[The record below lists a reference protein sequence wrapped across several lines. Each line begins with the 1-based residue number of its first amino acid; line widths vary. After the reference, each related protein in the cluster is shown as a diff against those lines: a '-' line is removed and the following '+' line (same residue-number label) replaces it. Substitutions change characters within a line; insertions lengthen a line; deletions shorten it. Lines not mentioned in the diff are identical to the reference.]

1 MAFILDQASTYRWPV
16 EFDIPGDG
24 GRRVKQSFDAEF
36 HRIDQERVEE
46 IVRCIRR
53 REALE
58 EAGREIPDDLD
69 GYDAMSI
76 ARSLLAG
83 WSGIAGA
90 DGVDVPFTTA
100 TVSRVLGTP
109 TVAAMIVMAW
119 VDSIAGSK
127 AKNSRAPRGI
137 G

>member
-36 HRIDQERVEE
+36 QRIDQERVEE
-46 IVRCIRR
+46 IVRCVKR

-58 EAGREIPDDLD
+58 EAGREIPDELD
-69 GYDAMSI
+69 GYDAISV

-90 DGVDVPFTTA
+90 DGADVPFTEA
-100 TVSRVLGTP
+100 TVARVLGTP
-109 TVAAMIVMAW
+109 TVATMIVQAW
-119 VDSIAGSK
+119 ADSIAGSK
-127 AKNSRAPRGI
+127 RKNSSAPRGI

>member
-1 MAFILDQASTYRWPV
+1 MSFILDQASTYRWPV
-16 EFDIPGDG
+16 EFDVPGDG
-24 GRRVKQSFDAEF
+24 GRCVRQSFDAEF

-58 EAGREIPDDLD
+58 EAGREIPDELD
-69 GYDAMSI
+69 GYDAINI

-90 DGVDVPFTTA
+90 DGVDVPFTDA

-109 TVAAMIVMAW
+109 TVAAMIVSAW
-119 VDSIAGSK
+119 AESITGAK
-127 AKNSRAPRGI
+127 RKNSSAPRGI

>member
-1 MAFILDQASTYRWPV
+1 MSFVLDQASTYRWPV

-24 GRRVKQSFDAEF
+24 GRRVRQSFDAEF

-58 EAGREIPDDLD
+58 EDGREIPDELE
-69 GYDAMSI
+69 GYDAINI

-83 WSGIAGA
+83 WSGIAGS
-90 DGVDVPFTTA
+90 DGVDVPFTDA

-109 TVAAMIVMAW
+109 TVAAMVVSAW
-119 VDSIAGSK
+119 AESITGAK
-127 AKNSRAPRGI
+127 RKNSLAPRGI

>member
-1 MAFILDQASTYRWPV
+1 MSFILDQASTYRWPV
-16 EFDIPGDG
+16 EFDVPGDG
-24 GRRVKQSFDAEF
+24 GRRVRQSFDAEF

-53 REALE
+53 RETLE
-58 EAGREIPDDLD
+58 EAGREIPDELD
-69 GYDAMSI
+69 GYDAINI

-90 DGVDVPFTTA
+90 DGVDVPFTDA

-109 TVAAMIVMAW
+109 TVAAMIVSAW
-119 VDSIAGSK
+119 AESITGAK
-127 AKNSRAPRGI
+127 RKNSSAPRGI

>member
-36 HRIDQERVEE
+36 QRIDQERVEE
-46 IVRCIRR
+46 IVRCVKR

-58 EAGREIPDDLD
+58 EAGQEIPDELD
-69 GYDAMSI
+69 GYDAISV

-90 DGVDVPFTTA
+90 DGA
-100 TVSRVLGTP
+100 
-109 TVAAMIVMAW
+109 
-119 VDSIAGSK
+119 DSG
-127 AKNSRAPRGI
+127 RACL
-137 G
+137 

>member
-1 MAFILDQASTYRWPV
+1 MSFILDQASSYRWPV
-16 EFDIPGDG
+16 EFDVPGDG
-24 GRRVKQSFDAEF
+24 GRRVRQSFDAEF

-58 EAGREIPDDLD
+58 EAGREIPDELD
-69 GYDAMSI
+69 GYDAINI

-90 DGVDVPFTTA
+90 DGVDVPFTDA

-109 TVAAMIVMAW
+109 TVAAMIVSAW
-119 VDSIAGSK
+119 AESITGAK
-127 AKNSRAPRGI
+127 RKNSSAPRGI

>member
-1 MAFILDQASTYRWPV
+1 
-16 EFDIPGDG
+16 
-24 GRRVKQSFDAEF
+24 
-36 HRIDQERVEE
+36 
-46 IVRCIRR
+46 
-53 REALE
+53 
-58 EAGREIPDDLD
+58 
-69 GYDAMSI
+69 MSI

-90 DGVDVPFTTA
+90 DGVDVPFTAA